1 MRALRGQCSDAD
13 TDAALKLLGAGVL
26 VMKTGRHR
34 RPFYDVLCTA
44 CHDKADHSSAED
56 RCCGDAAYEDACA
69 QACGV

>member
-1 MRALRGQCSDAD
+1 MRTNRYNGNCDGCGRPVLA
-13 TDAALKLLGAGVL
+13 GAGVL

-44 CHDKADHSSAED
+44 CHDKNDHSSAED